1 MVGAILAITGFTL
14 KPSTHL
20 LAKAL
25 LVILFA
31 IMGIL
36 VNLVIKN

>member
-1 MVGAILAITGFTL
+1 MVGVILAITGFTL

-20 LAKAL
+20 LVKAL

-31 IMGIL
+31 ITGIL
-36 VNLVIKN
+36 VNLAIEN